1 MHVLHWKSAMIV
13 SEWGDDMPQHK
24 NANPV
29 DELCLAKKTVK
40 LFQNYSFLALLLVQP
55 SSQPIHI
62 DLLP

>member
-1 MHVLHWKSAMIV
+1 MIV